1 MDTIPT
7 TQRCE
12 RMHFRTRS
20 GAQVFR
26 LPLEAFPGF
35 WACAYLV
42 VTDDLRVLIDT
53 GSGVDSAN
61 EGLLAGFR
69 WAGEVLGRPLGPE
82 DLTHILITHGHID
95 HFGGLGF
102 LKTRTDAKVGVHE
115 LARRTLT
122 NYEER
127 LAVASSRLE
136 RFLAQAGVRA
146 ERRQELLAMYTMPKM
161 FFRSVPVDF
170 TYEAVGM
177 RLGPL
182 EMLHTPGH
190 CPGHVVIRLDEVLF
204 AGDHILSEISPH
216 QSPESITLSTGLGHY
231 LESLARAARWAAGVQ
246 MVLGGH
252 QQPITDLK
260 GRIAAIRATHRER
273 LNALLGFLETP
284 HTVAE
289 ASQFMFGKVGGY
301 NVLLALSEAGAHVE
315 YLYERGFLG
324 IDNLQEVEADPEAPI
339 RYRRLVKTGVS
350 M

>member
-1 MDTIPT
+1 MKTLPT
-7 TQRCE
+7 TERCE
-12 RMHFRTRS
+12 RMHLRTRS
-20 GAQVFR
+20 GARVFR

-42 VTDDLRVLIDT
+42 VTDDLRLLIDT
-53 GSGVDSAN
+53 GSGVESAN
-61 EGLLAGFR
+61 EGLLTGFR
-69 WAGEVLGRPLGPE
+69 WVGEVLGQPFGPE
-82 DLTHILITHGHID
+82 NLTHILITHGHID

-146 ERRQELLAMYTMPKM
+146 ERRQELLAMYTLPKM
-161 FFRSVPVDF
+161 FFHSVPVDF
-170 TYEAVGM
+170 TYEAAGM

-182 EMLHTPGH
+182 EMLYTPGH
-190 CPGHVVIRLDEVLF
+190 CPGHVVMRLDEVLF
-204 AGDHILSEISPH
+204 AGDHILAEISPH

-231 LESLARAARWAAGVQ
+231 LASLRLVEGWLEGVRLA
-246 MVLGGH
+246 LGGH
-252 QQPITDLK
+252 KRPVEDIPA
-260 GRIAAIRATHRER
+260 RIAAIRETHRKR
-273 LNALLGFLETP
+273 LNDLLGFLETP

-289 ASQFMFGKVGGY
+289 ASRFMFGKVGGY
-301 NVLLALSEAGAHVE
+301 NVLLAISEAGAHVE

-324 IDNLQEVEADPEAPI
+324 IDNLQEVEADPEAPV

-350 M
+350 L